1 MHMLKQRF
9 LTAMVLVPLM
19 IAMLFWSSGTVWLW
33 FSGLIAITALWEYTR
48 LVGIVG
54 LHQKLYLGLTAFIGL
69 FIVRTDELSGVWQ
82 WLILLFWFVGVPY
95 LLKRKQAITTPWQ
108 KYALGLLL
116 MLPFWAAMVN
126 LHGDGSS
133 DDVWHLLAVM
143 VLVWIA
149 DTGAYFVGKKYGKRK
164 LAPSIS
170 PGKSVEG
177 ALGGLAAVLVYV
189 TIAHGALSG
198 FPDSLFLTWIFA
210 AILTAVSIGGDLFES
225 MLKRTASVKDSSQL
239 LPGHGG
245 VFDRGDSLLSVLSV
259 YWVLSQW
266 GL

>member
-1 MHMLKQRF
+1 MLKQRF
-9 LTAMVLVPLM
+9 ITAMVLVPLM
-19 IAMLFWSSGTVWLW
+19 MAMLFWSNDAVWLC

-54 LHQKLYLGLTAFIGL
+54 LHQKLYLGLTAFLGL
-69 FIVRTDELSGVWQ
+69 FLVRTDELGGVWQ
-82 WLILLFWFVGVPY
+82 WLILLFWFVGMPY
-95 LLKRKQAITTPWQ
+95 LLKRKQAINTPWQ

-116 MLPFWAAMVN
+116 MLPFWGAMVN
-126 LHGDGSS
+126 LRGDDG
-133 DDVWHLLAVM
+133 DEALPLLAVM

-225 MLKRTASVKDSSQL
+225 MLKRTAGVKDSSQL

-245 VFDRGDSLLSVLSV
+245 VFDRVDSLIAVLSV